1 MPRSDRRKKAP
12 ASKLLVVDASVLR
25 ASGSTEAIYPAA
37 ANCRE
42 MLQIILD
49 VCHRTAAT
57 AAILEEWNRH
67 QSRFARKWR
76 NSMYARGKVVSVPTA
91 ECSDVH
97 TALKQSQ
104 DLLANEISA
113 AEKDL
118 HLVAAARSAD
128 RVIISPDNAA
138 LAIFRKLTP
147 VTGAIADILWID
159 PVLDLDRLRLW
170 LEADGPPAPLW
181 RIGPAAATAERQPRH
196 GGARR

>member
-12 ASKLLVVDASVLR
+12 ASKLLVVDASVLH
-25 ASGSTEAIYPAA
+25 ASGSKEAIHPVA
-37 ANCRE
+37 ANCRDIL
-42 MLQIILD
+42 MIILD
-49 VCHRTAAT
+49 VCHRTAVT

-67 QSRFARKWR
+67 QSRFARIWR
-76 NSMYARGKVVSVPTA
+76 RSMYARGKVVSVPTA

-104 DLLANEISA
+104 DLSANQVSA

-128 RVIISPDNAA
+128 RTIISLDNAA
-138 LAIFRKLTP
+138 LAVFCKLTP
-147 VTGAIADILWID
+147 VTGAIADLFWID
-159 PVLDLDRLRLW
+159 PVADLDRLRLW
-170 LEADGPPAPLW
+170 LETDGSPGPHW
-181 RIGPAAATAERQPRH
+181 RIGSAGKTEERQPRH

>member
-25 ASGSTEAIYPAA
+25 ASGSTDAIHPVA
-37 ANCRE
+37 ANCRDIL
-42 MLQIILD
+42 MIILD
-49 VCHRTAAT
+49 VCHRTAVT
-57 AAILEEWNRH
+57 AAILAEWNRH
-67 QSRFARKWR
+67 QSRFARTWR
-76 NSMYARGKVVSVPTA
+76 RSMYARGKVVSVPTA
-91 ECSDVH
+91 ACSDVH

-104 DLLANEISA
+104 DLSANEVSA

-128 RVIISPDNAA
+128 RTIISLDNAA
-138 LAIFRKLTP
+138 LAVLRKLTP
-147 VTGAIADILWID
+147 VTGAIADLFWID

-170 LEADGPPAPLW
+170 LAADGPPAPLW

-196 GGARR
+196 GGVRR